1 MELITL
7 AEIKR
12 QQKGWKTALEQLD
25 KNNRNIKEKLLQ
37 YKNRTWVFAGCGTSL
52 YIAQTASY
60 CSTKITGVQSKAVAA
75 SEIIIS
81 PEIIFPTNNFV
92 LVPISRSG
100 TTTEIVMAVKE
111 IRKKFSIPTLAVS
124 CTSDSELVNE
134 CDNAITFPFQREESV
149 VMTGSF
155 LTMLL
160 SIIHLALELS
170 EDTNEKLR
178 SELTTLPDESEKLM
192 LSNELYIKEIAG
204 ILDLNEFVFL
214 GQGPMYGLANEAALK
229 MQEMTISVAQGYNT
243 LEYRHGPKS
252 TCAGNTLA
260 AVMLSDNGFNLEVR
274 LIPELK
280 DFGAST
286 LVLYPDTQRKHVNKA
301 DFKIEIPK
309 GYSDLL
315 KPFFYLPVLQL
326 LGYYRAVAKGIN
338 PDSPKN
344 LTQVV
349 KF

>member
-1 MELITL
+1 MDSVTL
-7 AEIKR
+7 TEIKR
-12 QQKGWKTALEQLD
+12 QQKGWKEAFKYLETKSENVKVKFL
-25 KNNRNIKEKLLQ
+25 K
-37 YKNRTWVFAGCGTSL
+37 YKNRTWIFTGCGTSL

-60 CSTKITGVQSKAVAA
+60 CFTKITGIQSKAVAA
-75 SEIIIS
+75 SEVIIS
-81 PEIIFPTNNFV
+81 PEIVFPNDEFV

-100 TTTEIVMAVKE
+100 TTTEIVLAARKSGKE
-111 IRKKFSIPTLAVS
+111 FSIPTIAVS
-124 CTSDSELVNE
+124 CTSESELVGE

-160 SIIHLALELS
+160 SIIYLALELS

-178 SELTTLPDESEKLM
+178 SELTTLPDGSEKLM
-192 LSNELYIKEIAG
+192 LSNELYIKEIACK
-204 ILDLNEFVFL
+204 LDLNEFVFL

-229 MQEMTISVAQGYNT
+229 MQEMTISVAQGYHT

-252 TCAGNTLA
+252 TCAENTFA
-260 AVMLSDNGFNLEVR
+260 AVMLSDNGFDLEAK

-286 LVLYPDTQRKHVNKA
+286 LVLYSDTEREHVNKA

-309 GYSDLL
+309 GYSDLM
-315 KPFFYLPVLQL
+315 KPFFYLPLLQL